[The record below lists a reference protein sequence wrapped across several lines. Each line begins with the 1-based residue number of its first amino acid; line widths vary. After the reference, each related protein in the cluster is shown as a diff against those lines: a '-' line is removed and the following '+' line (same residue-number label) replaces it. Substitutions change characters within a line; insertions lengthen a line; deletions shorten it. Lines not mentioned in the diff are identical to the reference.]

1 MRNQCAHLELITR
14 FKLKGRSGA
23 LNNYNDIRTMAT
35 LGRGDLSYLDVL
47 KILKVFGTIFDI
59 KRQIGKFYLIMFFK
73 GRKFIADKAL
83 SKMGRKKLSVWMK
96 L

>member
-14 FKLKGRSGA
+14 FKLKGRKGA
-23 LNNYNDIRTMAT
+23 LNNFNDIRKKAS
-35 LGRGDLSYLDVL
+35 LGNGDLSYLDIL
-47 KILKVFGTIFDI
+47 KIIKKFETIYDI
-59 KRQIGKFYLIMFFK
+59 KGQIGRFYFIMFFK

-83 SKMGRKKLSVWMK
+83 SKMGRKKLSVWLK